1 MLFSFFDIFD
11 VISNIVLCY
20 DMLHVV
26 SNSIGTLLSF
36 FDMFDVSMVLRFFD
50 IFHVVFNRFF

>member
-11 VISNIVLCY
+11 VVSNIVLCY
-20 DMLHVV
+20 DMLDVV